1 MDYSHQELSVTKWIQ
16 NGRTCGSR
24 FCEFGNY
31 RKSLRKQC
39 RYTGELCRQVV
50 FPGTEILDKKV
61 VENEVCSK
69 IVRSRAPL
77 RLGLAGGGTDVSPY
91 SELYGGNVLNA
102 AINMHA
108 YCTIAMSDD
117 GKVHFHAPD
126 LGESW
131 VSVAEGELA
140 LDKPLLL
147 HKAIYNR
154 VVREFNGGKPLGVKV
169 TTNADA
175 PPGSGLGTSST
186 MVVAILRAYQEL
198 LKLPLGEYD
207 LAQLA
212 YDIERKDC
220 GLAGG
225 KQDQYA
231 ATFGGF
237 NFMEFFADDRV
248 IVNPLRIRVE
258 IINEI
263 EFSMLLYF
271 TGRSRE
277 SANIIKDQIQ
287 TARSG
292 DGKSLEA
299 MHRVKQAAVD
309 MKEALLKAEINAMA
323 EILGESWKAK
333 RDMAQTISN
342 AHIDQIYE
350 RALEAGAL
358 AAKISGAGGG
368 GFMMLFVEPTS
379 KLEVMAALSEFD
391 GTFYRFHFTK
401 EGAQGWSA

>member
-1 MDYSHQELSVTKWIQ
+1 MVSQT
-16 NGRTCGSR
+16 
-24 FCEFGNY
+24 
-31 RKSLRKQC
+31 
-39 RYTGELCRQVV
+39 
-50 FPGTEILDKKV
+50 
-61 VENEVCSK
+61 
-69 IVRSRAPL
+69 VRSRAPL

-102 AINMHA
+102 AIDMYA
-108 YCTIAMSDD
+108 YCTISTGND
-117 GKVHFHAPD
+117 GELKFRAAD

-131 VSVAEGELA
+131 TSKAEDALA
-140 LDKPLLL
+140 LEEPLML

-154 VVREFNGGKPLGVKV
+154 IVRDFNDGKPLSVTV
-169 TTNADA
+169 TTSADA

-263 EFSMLLYF
+263 ESSMLLYF

-277 SANIIKDQIQ
+277 SANIIKEQIHS
-287 TARSG
+287 AGAG
-292 DGKSLEA
+292 DDKSLQA
-299 MHRVKQAAVD
+299 MHRVRQSAVK
-309 MKEALLKAEINAMA
+309 MKDALLKAEIRTMA
-323 EILGESWKAK
+323 DILGEAWRAK
-333 RDMAQTISN
+333 REMAQSISN
-342 AHIDQIYE
+342 PLINRIYD
-350 RALEAGAL
+350 RALGAGAL
-358 AAKISGAGGG
+358 SAKITGAGGG

-379 KLEVMAALSEFD
+379 RLDVIAALSDLE
-391 GTFYRFHFTK
+391 GSFYRFHFTK
-401 EGAQGWSA
+401 EGAQGWSV

>member
-1 MDYSHQELSVTKWIQ
+1 VDGQT
-16 NGRTCGSR
+16 
-24 FCEFGNY
+24 
-31 RKSLRKQC
+31 
-39 RYTGELCRQVV
+39 
-50 FPGTEILDKKV
+50 
-61 VENEVCSK
+61 
-69 IVRSRAPL
+69 VRSRAPL

-91 SELYGGNVLNA
+91 SDLYGGNVLNA
-102 AINMHA
+102 AIDMYA
-108 YCTIAMSDD
+108 YCTISSTND
-117 GKVHFHAPD
+117 GELRFRAAD
-126 LGESW
+126 LGETWTSR
-131 VSVAEGELA
+131 AEKTLA
-140 LDKPLLL
+140 LEEPLIL

-154 VVREFNGGKPLGVKV
+154 IVRDFNNGNPLALNI
-169 TTNADA
+169 TTCADA

-237 NFMEFFADDRV
+237 NFMEFFADNRV

-263 EFSMLLYF
+263 ESSMLLYF

-277 SANIIKDQIQ
+277 SANIIKDQIYS
-287 TARSG
+287 AGSG
-292 DGKSLEA
+292 DDKSLQA
-299 MHRVKQAAVD
+299 MHSVRQSAVE
-309 MKEALLKAEINAMA
+309 MKEALLKAEITTMA
-323 EILGESWKAK
+323 KILGEAWHAK
-333 RDMAQTISN
+333 RNMARSISN
-342 AHIDQIYE
+342 PLIDKVYE
-350 RALEAGAL
+350 RALAAGAL
-358 AAKISGAGGG
+358 SAKISGAGGG

-379 KLEVMAALSEFD
+379 RLDVMAALSD
-391 GTFYRFHFTK
+391 LGGAFYRFHFTK
-401 EGAQGWSA
+401 EGAQGWSI

>member
-1 MDYSHQELSVTKWIQ
+1 LGIQ
-16 NGRTCGSR
+16 T
-24 FCEFGNY
+24 
-31 RKSLRKQC
+31 
-39 RYTGELCRQVV
+39 
-50 FPGTEILDKKV
+50 
-61 VENEVCSK
+61 
-69 IVRSRAPL
+69 VRSRAPL

-102 AINMHA
+102 AIDMYA
-108 YCTIAMSDD
+108 YCTISTNDD
-117 GKVHFHAPD
+117 DVVEFHAAD

-131 VSVAEGELA
+131 TSAAEDEFALA
-140 LDKPLLL
+140 EPLML

-154 VVREFNGGKPLGVKV
+154 IVKEFNGGERLAVRV
-169 TTNADA
+169 TTDADA

-212 YDIERKDC
+212 YDIERKEC

-237 NFMEFFADDRV
+237 NFMEFFADNRV

-263 EFSMLLYF
+263 ECSMLLYF

-277 SANIIKDQIQ
+277 SANIIKHQIHS
-287 TARSG
+287 AESG
-292 DGKSLEA
+292 DDKSLQA
-299 MHRVKQAAVD
+299 MHRVRQSAVE
-309 MKEALLKAEINAMA
+309 MKEALLKADIRTMA
-323 EILGESWKAK
+323 AILGESWRAK
-333 RDMAQTISN
+333 RDMAKSISN
-342 AHIDQIYE
+342 SLIDEIYDC
-350 RALEAGAL
+350 ALAAGAL
-358 AAKISGAGGG
+358 SAKISGAGGG

-379 KLEVMAALSEFD
+379 KLDVIAALSELE
-391 GTFYRFHFTK
+391 GSFYRFHFTK
-401 EGAQGWSA
+401 EGAQGWPV

>member
-1 MDYSHQELSVTKWIQ
+1 MY
-16 NGRTCGSR
+16 
-24 FCEFGNY
+24 
-31 RKSLRKQC
+31 
-39 RYTGELCRQVV
+39 
-50 FPGTEILDKKV
+50 
-61 VENEVCSK
+61 
-69 IVRSRAPL
+69 
-77 RLGLAGGGTDVSPY
+77 
-91 SELYGGNVLNA
+91 
-102 AINMHA
+102 A
-108 YCTIAMSDD
+108 YCTIIAGNS
-117 GKVHFHAPD
+117 GGVEFHAVD

-131 VSVAEGELA
+131 VSQAQSDFVLEG
-140 LDKPLLL
+140 PLIL

-154 VVREFNGGKPLGVKV
+154 VIREFNGGEALSIKV
-169 TTNADA
+169 ITNADA

-237 NFMEFFADDRV
+237 NFMEFYADDRV
-248 IVNPLRIRVE
+248 IVNPLRIRDE

-263 EFSMLLYF
+263 ECSMLLYF

-277 SANIIKDQIQ
+277 SANIIKDQIHS
-287 TARSG
+287 AESG
-292 DGKSLEA
+292 DDKSLQA
-299 MHRVKQAAVD
+299 MHRVRQSAVE
-309 MKEALLKAEINAMA
+309 MKEALLKAEIRIMA
-323 EILGESWKAK
+323 GILGESWKAK
-333 RDMAQTISN
+333 RDMAQSISN
-342 AHIDQIYE
+342 SLIEEVYDK
-350 RALEAGAL
+350 ALEAGAL
-358 AAKISGAGGG
+358 SAKISGAGGG

-391 GTFYRFHFTK
+391 GSFYRFHFTK
-401 EGAQGWSA
+401 EGAQGWSV

>member
-1 MDYSHQELSVTKWIQ
+1 
-16 NGRTCGSR
+16 
-24 FCEFGNY
+24 
-31 RKSLRKQC
+31 
-39 RYTGELCRQVV
+39 
-50 FPGTEILDKKV
+50 
-61 VENEVCSK
+61 
-69 IVRSRAPL
+69 
-77 RLGLAGGGTDVSPY
+77 VSPY

-102 AINMHA
+102 AIDMYA
-108 YCTIAMSDD
+108 YCTISTSNDD
-117 GKVHFHAPD
+117 VVEFHATD

-131 VSVAEGELA
+131 TSTATNELA
-140 LDKPLLL
+140 LEEPLML
-147 HKAIYNR
+147 HKATYNR
-154 VVREFNGGKPLGVKV
+154 VVRDFNDGRPLAVKV
-169 TTNADA
+169 TTSADA

-248 IVNPLRIRVE
+248 IVNPLRIRDE

-263 EFSMLLYF
+263 ECSMLLYF

-277 SANIIKDQIQ
+277 SASIIKDQIHS
-287 TARSG
+287 AESG
-292 DGKSLEA
+292 DGKSLQA
-299 MHRVKQAAVD
+299 MHRVRQSAIE
-309 MKEALLKAEINAMA
+309 MKEALLKAEIRAMA
-323 EILGESWKAK
+323 GILGESWKAK
-333 RDMAQTISN
+333 RDMAQSISN
-342 AHIDQIYE
+342 SLIDKVFDNAI
-350 RALEAGAL
+350 AAGAL
-358 AAKISGAGGG
+358 SAKISGAGGG

-379 KLEVMAALSEFD
+379 KMNVMAALSELE
-391 GTFYRFHFTK
+391 GSFYRFHFTR
-401 EGAQGWSA
+401 EGAQGWSV

>member
-1 MDYSHQELSVTKWIQ
+1 MVPIY
-16 NGRTCGSR
+16 
-24 FCEFGNY
+24 
-31 RKSLRKQC
+31 
-39 RYTGELCRQVV
+39 GESCFFDICLVAGDSATR
-50 FPGTEILDKKV
+50 IA
-61 VENEVCSK
+61 ENEVRSR

-91 SELYGGNVLNA
+91 SELYGGTVLNT
-102 AINMHA
+102 AIDMYA
-108 YCTIAMSDD
+108 YCTIVETGD
-117 GKVHFHAPD
+117 GQVEFHAQD
-126 LGESW
+126 LGECW
-131 VSVAEGELA
+131 VSAARDEFELSG
-140 LDKPLLL
+140 PLML
-147 HKAIYNR
+147 HMAIYNHI
-154 VVREFNGGKPLGVKV
+154 VRYHNGGKPLSVKV
-169 TTNADA
+169 ITYADA

-212 YDIERKDC
+212 YDIERHDC

-263 EFSMLLYF
+263 ESSMLLYF

-299 MHRVKQAAVD
+299 MHKVKQAAVD
-309 MKEALLKAEINAMA
+309 MKEALLKAEIKTMA
-323 EILGESWKAK
+323 GILGESWKAK
-333 RDMAQTISN
+333 RDMAQSISN
-342 AHIDQIYE
+342 THIDEIYE
-350 RALEAGAL
+350 CALGAGAL
-358 AAKISGAGGG
+358 SAKISGAGGG
-368 GFMMLFVEPTS
+368 GFMMLFIEPTS
-379 KLEVMAALSEFD
+379 KLDVMAALSGFD
-391 GTFYRFHFTK
+391 GMFYRFHFTK
-401 EGAQGWSA
+401 EGAQGWSV

>member
-1 MDYSHQELSVTKWIQ
+1 VAVQT
-16 NGRTCGSR
+16 
-24 FCEFGNY
+24 
-31 RKSLRKQC
+31 
-39 RYTGELCRQVV
+39 
-50 FPGTEILDKKV
+50 
-61 VENEVCSK
+61 
-69 IVRSRAPL
+69 VRSRAPL

-91 SELYGGNVLNA
+91 SDMYGGNVLNA
-102 AINMHA
+102 AIDMYA
-108 YCTIAMSDD
+108 YCTLCTNDD
-117 GKVHFHAPD
+117 GLVEFRAAD
-126 LGESW
+126 LGERWASR
-131 VSVAEGELA
+131 ADGEL
-140 LDKPLLL
+140 PLEQPLML

-154 VVREFNGGKPLGVKV
+154 IMKDFNGGEPLAVTV
-169 TTNADA
+169 TTSADA

-263 EFSMLLYF
+263 ESSMLLYF
-271 TGRSRE
+271 TGRSRD
-277 SANIIKDQIQ
+277 SANIIKEQMHS
-287 TARSG
+287 AGSG
-292 DGKSLEA
+292 DDKSLEA
-299 MHRVKQAAVD
+299 MHRVRQSAVD
-309 MKEALLKAEINAMA
+309 MKEALLKAEIRVMAALLGEAWQAKRAMA
-323 EILGESWKAK
+323 SS
-333 RDMAQTISN
+333 ISN
-342 AHIDQIYE
+342 PLIEEIYN
-350 RALEAGAL
+350 RALDAGAL
-358 AAKISGAGGG
+358 SAKISGAGGG

-379 KLEVMAALSEFD
+379 KLDVIAALSDLE
-391 GTFYRFHFTK
+391 GSFYRFHFTK
-401 EGAQGWSA
+401 EGAQGWSV

>member
-1 MDYSHQELSVTKWIQ
+1 MY
-16 NGRTCGSR
+16 
-24 FCEFGNY
+24 
-31 RKSLRKQC
+31 
-39 RYTGELCRQVV
+39 
-50 FPGTEILDKKV
+50 
-61 VENEVCSK
+61 
-69 IVRSRAPL
+69 
-77 RLGLAGGGTDVSPY
+77 
-91 SELYGGNVLNA
+91 
-102 AINMHA
+102 A
-108 YCTIAMSDD
+108 YCTISTSND
-117 GKVHFHAPD
+117 GGLEFRAAD

-131 VSVAEGELA
+131 TFAAENELA
-140 LDKPLLL
+140 LEEPLML
-147 HKAIYNR
+147 HKAVYNR
-154 VVREFNGGKPLGVKV
+154 IVRDFNDGKSLAVKV
-169 TTNADA
+169 ATDADA

-263 EFSMLLYF
+263 ECSMLLYF

-277 SANIIKDQIQ
+277 SANIIKDQIHS
-287 TARSG
+287 AESG
-292 DGKSLEA
+292 DDRSLQA
-299 MHRVKQAAVD
+299 MHRVRQSAVE
-309 MKEALLKAEINAMA
+309 MKEALLKADIRTMA
-323 EILGESWKAK
+323 AILGESWRSK
-333 RDMAQTISN
+333 REMAQSITN
-342 AHIDQIYE
+342 PLIDQIYD
-350 RALEAGAL
+350 RALGAGAL
-358 AAKISGAGGG
+358 SAKISGAGGG

-379 KLEVMAALSEFD
+379 KLDVIAALSELEGSF
-391 GTFYRFHFTK
+391 FRFHFTK
-401 EGAQGWSA
+401 EGAQGWSV

>member
-1 MDYSHQELSVTKWIQ
+1 M
-16 NGRTCGSR
+16 
-24 FCEFGNY
+24 
-31 RKSLRKQC
+31 
-39 RYTGELCRQVV
+39 
-50 FPGTEILDKKV
+50 
-61 VENEVCSK
+61 
-69 IVRSRAPL
+69 
-77 RLGLAGGGTDVSPY
+77 SPY

-102 AINMHA
+102 AIDMYA
-108 YCTIAMSDD
+108 YCTISTSND
-117 GKVHFHAPD
+117 GGLEFHAAD

-131 VSVAEGELA
+131 TSTATNELA
-140 LDKPLLL
+140 LEEPLML

-154 VVREFNGGKPLGVKV
+154 IVRDFNDGKPLAVRV
-169 TTNADA
+169 TTSADA

-263 EFSMLLYF
+263 ECSMLLYF

-277 SANIIKDQIQ
+277 SADIIKEQIQ
-287 TARSG
+287 SAGSG
-292 DGKSLEA
+292 DDKALQA
-299 MHRVKQAAVD
+299 MHRVRQSALE
-309 MKEALLKAEINAMA
+309 MKEALLKAEITTMA
-323 EILGESWKAK
+323 EILGEAWQAK
-333 RDMAQTISN
+333 RGMAQSISN
-342 AHIDQIYE
+342 SLIDRIYDS
-350 RALEAGAL
+350 ALGAGAL
-358 AAKISGAGGG
+358 SAKISGAGGG

-379 KLEVMAALSEFD
+379 KLDVIAALSELE
-391 GTFYRFHFTK
+391 GSFYRFHFTN
-401 EGAQGWSA
+401 EGAQGWSV